1 MNQRATP
8 QGVGSLPEPVV
19 ALLRVVHDAL
29 DIPLPGLTDADER
42 AYARLLELR
51 TMHARVTLACI
62 LQDGHGVG
70 QSVSFLRDRLERE
83 PVTYTPWAAA
93 GGER

>member
-1 MNQRATP
+1 MNQRANP
-8 QGVGSLPEPVV
+8 QRVDSLPEPVV
-19 ALLRVVHDAL
+19 ALLRAVHDAL

-51 TMHARVTLACI
+51 AMHARVTMACI

-70 QSVSFLRDRLERE
+70 QSASFLRDRLERE
-83 PVTYTPWAAA
+83 PVTYTPWTGD
-93 GGER
+93 GGAR